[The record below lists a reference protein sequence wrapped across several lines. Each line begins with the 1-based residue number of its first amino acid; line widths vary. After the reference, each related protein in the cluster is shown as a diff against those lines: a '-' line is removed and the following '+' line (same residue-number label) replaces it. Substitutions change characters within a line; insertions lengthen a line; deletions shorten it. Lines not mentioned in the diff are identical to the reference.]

1 MNNKFILIGA
11 ISVLV
16 VALVA
21 GLVVVGI
28 GEMSLKDPESTS
40 ASQESTL
47 AESTATK
54 ESSTAGE
61 TTDATKNSTAGTT
74 ENETTATEETVP
86 GESTQ
91 GGNSGTKPTKPDS
104 TEGDDGYGEHKP
116 GSSTED
122 TTKPTKKP
130 EPTDPP
136 KPPVIEEGKNPTFNG
151 KTLDEFTYVDY
162 VNMEVTVEQPAFITW
177 ATEQLGSRQA
187 FKQWYLKVQ
196 KEYNDSQT
204 TVVIGGGNSIDLGDL
219 INQQNKK

>member
-47 AESTATK
+47 AESTATA

-61 TTDATKNSTAGTT
+61 TTDATQDSTAGTT

-91 GGNSGTKPTKPDS
+91 GGNSGTKPTKPDNS
-104 TEGDDGYGEHKP
+104 GGGDGFDEHKP
-116 GSSTED
+116 GSTED